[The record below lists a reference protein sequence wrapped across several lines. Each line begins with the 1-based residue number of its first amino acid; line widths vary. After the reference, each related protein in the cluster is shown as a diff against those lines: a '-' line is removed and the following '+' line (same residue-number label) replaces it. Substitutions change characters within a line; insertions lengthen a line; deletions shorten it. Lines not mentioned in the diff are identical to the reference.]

1 MHCWVIA
8 GPASAPYYMLA
19 SDFARLKRNMMDLI
33 SRMTDSVNWNG
44 LCEVHLPLK
53 STCTVN
59 LELPLNP

>member
-1 MHCWVIA
+1 
-8 GPASAPYYMLA
+8 MLA

-44 LCEVHLPLK
+44 LCEVRLPLK
-53 STCTVN
+53 STSTVN